1 MPTECYWFG
10 DNYFLVVGVILFYLG
25 ISMISLSN
33 FTFFYRHNI
42 ALDAISCTIN
52 DGDLVAIVG
61 PNGAGKS
68 TLLKA
73 LMKQITPTT
82 GEVCLGLYT
91 MKDIAYLPQSSH
103 IDRNFPITVE
113 EFISAGA
120 WRRSSFWRRF
130 TQEEYHKMAQAL
142 VTVQLSGME
151 KRQISE
157 LSGGQFQRML
167 FARML
172 LQDAQILLL
181 DEPFA
186 AIDAQTSEDL
196 MAVIKRCQQQ
206 GKTVIAVMH
215 DLSLVARYFP
225 TTILIATQLV
235 ASGDTKTVLQSYY
248 LQQAGYQAY
257 LTPCFDKIQSL
268 STHSDVAMDSQLE
281 CGHD

>member
-1 MPTECYWFG
+1 
-10 DNYFLVVGVILFYLG
+10 
-25 ISMISLSN
+25 MISVTNL
-33 FTFFYRHNI
+33 TVYYRNNI
-42 ALDAISCTIN
+42 ALDNISCTIK

-68 TLLKA
+68 TLLKV
-73 LMKQITPTT
+73 LMKQISPMT
-82 GEVCLGLYT
+82 GKVCLGQYS
-91 MKDIAYLPQSSH
+91 MKNIAYLPQSTH

-130 TQEEYHKMAQAL
+130 TQAEYQKISQAL

-172 LQDAQILLL
+172 IQDAQILLL

-196 MAVIKRCQQQ
+196 MAVIRDCQQQ
-206 GKTVIAVMH
+206 GKTVVAVMH

-225 TTILIATQLV
+225 EAILVATQLI
-235 ASGDTKTVLQSYY
+235 ANGNTKTVLQSHH

-257 LTPCFDKIQSL
+257 LTPCFEQINAL
-268 STHSDVAMDSQLE
+268 STPQNVAIKPQQE
-281 CGHD
+281 CHHE

>member
-1 MPTECYWFG
+1 MPTECYRFD
-10 DNYFLVVGVILFYLG
+10 DNYFVVVDTKLFCLG
-25 ISMISLSN
+25 NGMISLVN
-33 FTFFYRHNI
+33 FTVCYRNDI
-42 ALDAISCTIN
+42 ALDSICCTIN

-73 LMKQITPTT
+73 LMQQITPTA
-82 GEVCLGLYT
+82 GEVCLGKYT

-103 IDRNFPITVE
+103 IDRNFPITVA
-113 EFISAGA
+113 EFVSAGA
-120 WRRSSFWRRF
+120 WRRSSFWRCF
-130 TQEEYHKMAQAL
+130 SQQESNHMAQAL
-142 VTVQLSGME
+142 ETVQLSGME
-151 KRQISE
+151 TRQISE

-235 ASGDTKTVLQSYY
+235 ASGDTKTVLQSHY

-268 STHSDVAMDSQLE
+268 STLSPIAMDAQQE

>member
-151 KRQISE
+151 KR
-157 LSGGQFQRML
+157 
-167 FARML
+167 
-172 LQDAQILLL
+172 
-181 DEPFA
+181 
-186 AIDAQTSEDL
+186 
-196 MAVIKRCQQQ
+196 
-206 GKTVIAVMH
+206 
-215 DLSLVARYFP
+215 
-225 TTILIATQLV
+225 
-235 ASGDTKTVLQSYY
+235 
-248 LQQAGYQAY
+248 
-257 LTPCFDKIQSL
+257 
-268 STHSDVAMDSQLE
+268 
-281 CGHD
+281 